1 MFKVLS
7 LFYKTLIQ
15 YGRNK
20 KAYLNWYFCCVR
32 LYYRS
37 PKKNTHTQKQKL
49 IKAALKRNQF
59 SYALD
64 SNLRNSMVK
73 LRNLVWR
80 GCFQIKIPL
89 KQYFTSLT
97 SLLAFKMF
105 LAFDWLTWVA
115 TSYWL
120 MT

>member
-20 KAYLNWYFCCVR
+20 KAYLSGYFCSVR